1 MAHAYTPGL
10 KVIEKTVLQ
19 KKRILP
25 LPGNVLVKKGDIVKY
40 DKVVAE
46 TELPGKVHPINIIN
60 KLGISPGRLNEYM
73 LKKQGDSVEKDEP
86 IAESKPWLKF
96 MKVTCASPIKG
107 TVENISTITG
117 QILLR
122 GEPNPV
128 QIKAHVNGKVID
140 TIENEGVIIETTAT
154 LIQGIFGI
162 GGETTGELYAAAKN
176 PDTVLTEPDIN
187 EIMRDKIV
195 VAGAFIDYETL
206 KRLIGIRARGII
218 VGGFDDGVLRKILG
232 YDIGVAITGTESIG
246 ITIIIT
252 EGFGKIKIAQKTFDL
267 LKSRSGEMASINGAT
282 QIRAGVVRP
291 EIIIPYTDEIA
302 GSDDLSVSHDNVKQ
316 NNYSSLKV
324 GDTIR
329 IIRNPNFG
337 RIGKVNGL
345 PSDPQVIET
354 GSKMRILEVKFPD
367 GSVSIVPRANI
378 EAIEQ

>member
-25 LPGNVLVKKGDIVKY
+25 LPGNVRVKKGDIVKY

-46 TELPGKVHPINIIN
+46 TELPGKVYPINIIN

-86 IAESKPWLKF
+86 IAKSKSWLKF
-96 MKVTCASPIKG
+96 MEVTCASPIKG

-162 GGETTGELYAAAKN
+162 GGETTGELYVAAKN

-195 VAGAFIDYETL
+195 IAGAFIDYETL
-206 KRLIGIRARGII
+206 KKLIGIGAKGII
-218 VGGFDDGVLRKILG
+218 VGGFDDEILRKILG
-232 YDIGVAITGTESIG
+232 YDIGVAITGTEAIG

-252 EGFGKIKIAQKTFDL
+252 EGFGNIKIAQKTFDL

-291 EIIIPYTDEIA
+291 EIIIPYTDET
-302 GSDDLSVSHDNVKQ
+302 GSDDLLGSHDNVKQ

-337 RIGKVNGL
+337 RIGKVNEL
-345 PSDPQVIET
+345 PSDPRIIET

-367 GSVSIVPRANI
+367 GSVSIVPRVNI
-378 EAIEQ
+378 ETIEQ